1 MKVLV
6 TGADGFVGRYLLAAL
21 AEAGHEVLPCF
32 RSGAAVPGWASR
44 DPWKGMHWHP
54 LELGDTAS
62 VNWVGAMPCDAV
74 LHLAALASGSAGRK
88 DPGRAWEVNAAG
100 TARFLEVVGT
110 HGRPRTIVVSSGEV
124 YGNGPARPRT
134 ESDTTEP
141 VAPYA
146 ASTLGAEIAAGDVA
160 RRTGLPVVIARP
172 FAHTGPGQGTAFV
185 APAFVER
192 LRRAKAE
199 GARSVATG
207 NLTPVRDLLDVRDV
221 VSAYLALLDPSVPA
235 GTYNIA
241 RGEGISLADLL
252 ARLARLVGVEVTP
265 VEDPALVRSADI
277 PHLVG
282 DAARLQHATGWR
294 PKRSLDQTLQDLV
307 NAEAH

>member
-21 AEAGHEVLPCF
+21 AEAGHEVLPCY
-32 RSGAAVPGWASR
+32 RSGGAVPEWVSR

-110 HGRPRTIVVSSGEV
+110 HGRPRTVVVSSGEV

-134 ESDTTEP
+134 EHDTTEP

-146 ASTLGAEIAAGDVA
+146 ASKLGAEIAAGDVA

-172 FAHTGPGQGTAFV
+172 FARPHLLEVVELAHLGPKDVDDDV
-185 APAFVER
+185 ADVHDHP
-192 LRRAKAE
+192 
-199 GARSVATG
+199 VAMG
-207 NLTPVRDLLDVRDV
+207 LALDAGLTVPFLLELALDLLGDRAHV
-221 VSAYLALLDPSVPA
+221 A
-235 GTYNIA
+235 
-241 RGEGISLADLL
+241 
-252 ARLARLVGVEVTP
+252 
-265 VEDPALVRSADI
+265 VRSA
-277 PHLVG
+277 
-282 DAARLQHATGWR
+282 
-294 PKRSLDQTLQDLV
+294 
-307 NAEAH
+307 